1 ILDKLVGRLVPVRF
15 VVFGF
20 VGGTGLFLH
29 LMTLFFATSI
39 GVRFDW
45 AQTAAVIGA
54 MSWNFF
60 LNNLINYRCLRFW
73 GWVLILGLA
82 SFYAICAIGA
92 VANIGVAELVFDTRG
107 TWWLAGVAGAA
118 IGAVWNFAVS
128 GYLTWR
134 RRTATCRRRA
144 AAPIL
149 SARVQTY
156 LSEVS

>member
-1 ILDKLVGRLVPVRF
+1 L
-15 VVFGF
+15 
-20 VGGTGLFLH
+20 
-29 LMTLFFATSI
+29 TLFFATSM

-60 LNNLINYRCLRFW
+60 LNNLITYRDLRLR
-73 GWVLILGLA
+73 GWALIPGLA
-82 SFYAICAIGA
+82 SFYAICAVGA
-92 VANIGVAELVFDTRG
+92 VANIGVAGLVFDTRG
-107 TWWLAGVAGAA
+107 TWWLAGLAGAA

-144 AAPIL
+144 TAPML
-149 SARVQTY
+149 SARVQPY
-156 LSEVS
+156 LSDTSEGDVARVRVVRVQGAPRS